1 MSTGY
6 ANAAASFEAVRQFR
20 AVPALQQ
27 QNFRNQE
34 SSGSNAQFEVRLAL
48 PHELDEVF
56 SLRYDVF
63 LSAHDQSPK
72 MMRDQDVHDAF
83 ADHLIVKHDGRIV
96 GTYRVLPTDRV
107 LSGGLNLYAA
117 HEFDVRPLRELLEPR
132 LTIELGRSCVHPSYR
147 QGSIPKLL
155 WSALAKYMT
164 SHNRTEAVGC
174 VSVFNVSH
182 AEAAALVGY
191 FKRQGAWSEDVHCPA
206 LKMPSVEAGEF
217 DEAHLKSLVPPLL
230 RSYLMLGAKILGG
243 PSHDPEFH
251 CHDFLM
257 HFSTA
262 TMSDRC
268 RRSLFS

>member
-1 MSTGY
+1 MSTGI
-6 ANAAASFEAVRQFR
+6 ANAVASYQAVHQFR
-20 AVPALQQ
+20 AVTALQQ
-27 QNFRNQE
+27 NNYRSPE
-34 SSGSNAQFEVRLAL
+34 GLGSTAQFEVRLAT
-48 PHELDEVF
+48 PSELDEVF
-56 SLRYDVF
+56 ALRYDVF
-63 LSAHDQSPK
+63 LSGRDQAPTT
-72 MMRDQDVHDAF
+72 MRDQDVHDAL

-117 HEFDVRPLRELLEPR
+117 QEFDVGPLIEQLEPH
-132 LTIELGRSCVHPSYR
+132 LTIELGRSCVHPAYR

-164 SHNRTEAVGC
+164 NHNRTEAVGC

-206 LKMPSVEAGEF
+206 LKMPPVETGEF

-262 TMSDRC
+262 TMSERC
-268 RRSLFS
+268 RRTLFS